1 MESCKTCSTYCSCAG
16 RLTRQFILRS
26 KKWRRNSFDILSAWG
41 VRFSRITCFRWCL
54 SSFVVLLQNSGINQL
69 CQNMSRNHRSATHST
84 HKHAAFY
91 QTTRSENIRYDNF
104 SNCSDT
110 CKLSYM
116 RMFEYFGSILVPCV
130 PAPTSFGTTP
140 LDDVVHRASHHI
152 RHNVQPNTVP
162 AGHSTSQHRPQ
173 SDNVPL
179 PPIRKF
185 VNSNDSHTNAA
196 G

>member
-1 MESCKTCSTYCSCAG
+1 
-16 RLTRQFILRS
+16 
-26 KKWRRNSFDILSAWG
+26 
-41 VRFSRITCFRWCL
+41 
-54 SSFVVLLQNSGINQL
+54 
-69 CQNMSRNHRSATHST
+69 MSRNHRSATHST

-91 QTTRSENIRYDNF
+91 HTTRSENIRYDNF

-162 AGHSTSQHRPQ
+162 QDTAPASTDHRAITFHYRPSENLSTAMTVIQ
-173 SDNVPL
+173 TLRDKHTL
-179 PPIRKF
+179 GIRQ
-185 VNSNDSHTNAA
+185 A
-196 G
+196 